1 MTWSIEEIMAFP
13 KFLFHAPQQ
22 NSSNDTMTGSFQI
35 SNTVNRLLTPPPGGL
50 FISITFEGGGG
61 LCGGGGGAYLI
72 YRTWWYQVSI
82 RTRMQSGKA
91 QVQDVRSHAAGHQ
104 KQIRT
109 SNT

>member
-1 MTWSIEEIMAFP
+1 MAFP

-61 LCGGGGGAYLI
+61 LFGGGGGGLLGGGGGAYLI